1 MKTFCRKVFP
11 GVLAL
16 LLTFT
21 LIVPASA
28 AEYGFSDVPADSP
41 WYESVA
47 YIAERGITI
56 GTGEGRYSPD
66 APITTRQWAVMLC
79 RAYGKTD
86 VLAGDGGNFGSA
98 CLAEAYRCGWL
109 SMEAVTNPDIQMCR
123 GALYQSAFAAIGLP
137 VYDYIL
143 YPDGE
148 ALTDYENCLRIG
160 AELSLCPEKTE
171 QMEIVTRGEVAILL
185 QAVLTQE
192 FEISEPPMLS
202 VFSIQNRAGVNMND
216 FLLALQEVPEPVLQ
230 KFKDKG
236 WTYTVDFD
244 YMAALS
250 RKLDMNCIGAT
261 DYGAKRIYVS
271 EASATLHEFGHFID
285 SIVNDSAEWDR
296 LYQAEASDSILR
308 DYAKTNSREYFA
320 DCFAYWVLYSGNE
333 KRMESF
339 QNTAPQTHAYMEMLA
354 ASNWGC

>member
-1 MKTFCRKVFP
+1 MKTFCRKLFP

-16 LLTFT
+16 LLAFT

-28 AEYGFSDVPADSP
+28 AEYSFSDVPADSP

-79 RAYGKTD
+79 RAYERTD
-86 VLAGDGGNFGSA
+86 VLAGDSGNFGST

-109 SMEAVTNPDIQMCR
+109 SMEAMTNPDTQMCR

-148 ALTDYENCLRIG
+148 TLTDYENCLRIG
-160 AELSLCPEKTE
+160 TELGLCPEGTE
-171 QMEIVTRGEVAILL
+171 PTEIITRGEVAALL
-185 QAVLTQE
+185 YAVLTQE
-192 FEISEPPMLS
+192 YHVDEPPILS
-202 VFSIQNRAGVNMND
+202 EFPIQNNTGVNMND
-216 FLLALQEVPEPVLQ
+216 YLLALREVPMPVLQ
-230 KFKDKG
+230 KFEAKG
-236 WTYTVDFD
+236 WTYKVDFE

-250 RKLDMNCIGAT
+250 QKLGMSCIGAT
-261 DYGAKRIYVS
+261 SYADKTIYVS
-271 EASATLHEFGHFID
+271 SAKATLHEFGHFID

-296 LYQAEASDSILR
+296 LYQAEASESILR

-320 DCFAYWVLYSGNE
+320 DCFAYWVSYSGNE
-333 KRMESF
+333 KHMESF
-339 QNTAPQTHAYMEMLA
+339 QNTAPQTYAYMEMLA
-354 ASNWGC
+354 TSNWGC